1 MSCPYK
7 YVLGI
12 PEKGVHAVRVL
23 GFALFDIL
31 ATIVLAGLTAY
42 FSQTNF
48 FIHLGVWLVIGEI
61 LHYIYGTQTKFL
73 TTIGVNACP
82 ENKN

>member
-12 PEKGVHAVRVL
+12 PEKGVHSIRVL
-23 GFALFDIL
+23 GFALFDII
-31 ATIVLAGLTAY
+31 ATIILSGITAY
-42 FSQTNF
+42 FSQSNF

-61 LHYIYGTQTKFL
+61 LHYVYGTQTKFL
-73 TTIGVNACP
+73 TTIGVDACP